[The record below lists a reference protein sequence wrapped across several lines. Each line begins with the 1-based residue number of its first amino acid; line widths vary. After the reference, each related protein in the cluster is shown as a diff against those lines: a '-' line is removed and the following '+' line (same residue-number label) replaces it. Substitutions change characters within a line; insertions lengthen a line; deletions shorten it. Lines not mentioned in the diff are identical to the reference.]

1 MTPAPIIRL
10 ERLAKRYGPVEAVRG
25 VDLEIAE
32 GEFLTLLGPSGCGKT
47 TIIRMI
53 AGYVEATAGR
63 IFLDGRDITDDPP
76 QKRRIGMVFQHYA
89 LFPHLTVE
97 DNVGFALKIEGK
109 PRDFIRRRVA
119 EMLELV
125 HLPSVA
131 RRYPGELSGGQQQ
144 RVALA
149 RALAFSPRILLMDE
163 PLGALDLKLR
173 EQMQQELKRIQQ
185 EVGITTIHVTHDQE
199 EALSMSDRVVVMEPG
214 RIVQIDT
221 PEALYDRPLTKYV
234 ADFVGKINLIEAE
247 VVGAD
252 PDTVRCQ
259 FFGVE
264 PPVVVRCPAPRGWN
278 PGGRV
283 ILGIRPE
290 HLRLSPPSSGGGW
303 IGRVEKIRFVGS
315 YQFAAVRAGGELSLL
330 VADSRKEAQVGK
342 TCVIEIDESR
352 VLLFETGAEERERHA
367 ARG

>member
-1 MTPAPIIRL
+1 MTSTLIIRL
-10 ERLAKRYGPVEAVRG
+10 DGLGKRYGAVEAVRD
-25 VDLEIAE
+25 VNLEIAE

-53 AGYVEATAGR
+53 AGYIDASAGR

-97 DNVGFALKIEGK
+97 DNVGFALKIEAK
-109 PRDFIRRRVA
+109 PREFIRRRVA

-125 HLPSVA
+125 RLPSVA
-131 RRYPGELSGGQQQ
+131 RRYPAELSAGQQQ

-185 EVGITTIHVTHDQE
+185 DVGITTIPVTHDQE

-234 ADFVGKINLIEAE
+234 ADFVGKIN
-247 VVGAD
+247 
-252 PDTVRCQ
+252 
-259 FFGVE
+259 
-264 PPVVVRCPAPRGWN
+264 
-278 PGGRV
+278 
-283 ILGIRPE
+283 
-290 HLRLSPPSSGGGW
+290 
-303 IGRVEKIRFVGS
+303 
-315 YQFAAVRAGGELSLL
+315 
-330 VADSRKEAQVGK
+330 
-342 TCVIEIDESR
+342 
-352 VLLFETGAEERERHA
+352 
-367 ARG
+367 